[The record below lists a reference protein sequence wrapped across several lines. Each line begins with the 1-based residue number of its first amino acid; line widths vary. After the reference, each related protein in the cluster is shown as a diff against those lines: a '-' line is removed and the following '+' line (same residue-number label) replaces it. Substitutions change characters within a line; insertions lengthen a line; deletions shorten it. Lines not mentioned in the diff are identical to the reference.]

1 MKEVNTMFDT
11 FLFATNAILPIVLI
25 IMLGYVLKRIGFID
39 QHFVNLLNKYVFRV
53 GLPALLFFNVYNI
66 ESFSQIK
73 IGVIGF
79 AVVMMLV
86 LYGIGMITI
95 PYLVKDPNQ
104 KGVVLQVIVRS
115 NFALIGIPLAQTL
128 GGVEAIA
135 VVALLS
141 AFTIPLANVLSVV
154 SLNMYQVNEQ
164 GEKISVKKM
173 ILNILANPLIIG
185 VFAGLFVLFI
195 RGLITP
201 EGGEPIISIKDDL
214 TFVYSS
220 IRLISQTASPMALI
234 ALGGQF
240 ELSVVKP
247 LFKQITLGVLW
258 RIVLVPVITLGLAYY
273 LEDSIPG
280 MEFAYAGLIALF
292 ATPVAVSSAIMVHEM
307 GGDEKLAGQLV
318 IWSSIFSIFTLFG
331 FIVFFRSIGAL

>member
-1 MKEVNTMFDT
+1 
-11 FLFATNAILPIVLI
+11 
-25 IMLGYVLKRIGFID
+25 
-39 QHFVNLLNKYVFRV
+39 
-53 GLPALLFFNVYNI
+53 
-66 ESFSQIK
+66 
-73 IGVIGF
+73 
-79 AVVMMLV
+79 
-86 LYGIGMITI
+86 
-95 PYLVKDPNQ
+95 
-104 KGVVLQVIVRS
+104 
-115 NFALIGIPLAQTL
+115 
-128 GGVEAIA
+128 
-135 VVALLS
+135 
-141 AFTIPLANVLSVV
+141 
-154 SLNMYQVNEQ
+154 
-164 GEKISVKKM
+164 
-173 ILNILANPLIIG
+173 
-185 VFAGLFVLFI
+185 
-195 RGLITP
+195 
-201 EGGEPIISIKDDL
+201 
-214 TFVYSS
+214 
-220 IRLISQTASPMALI
+220 MALI

>member
-1 MKEVNTMFDT
+1 MFDT
-11 FLFATNAILPIVLI
+11 FMFATNAILPIVLLI
-25 IMLGYVLKRIGFID
+25 VLGYVLKRIRFID
-39 QHFVNLLNKYVFRV
+39 LHFTNILNKYVFRV

-66 ESFSQIK
+66 NNVSEIK
-73 IGVIGF
+73 FGVIGY
-79 AVVMMLV
+79 AVIMMLV
-86 LYGIGMITI
+86 LYGIGMLTI
-95 PYLVKDPNQ
+95 PMMIKDPEQ

-128 GGVEAIA
+128 GGIEAIA

-154 SLNMYQVNEQ
+154 SLNMYRVNEH
-164 GEKISVKKM
+164 GERISVKKLL
-173 ILNILANPLIIG
+173 LNIVTNPLILG
-185 VFAGLFVLFI
+185 VFSGLLALFI

-201 EGGEPIISIKDDL
+201 DGGEPFFTIKDNTPFLYD
-214 TFVYSS
+214 S

-247 LFKQITLGVLW
+247 LIKQIILGVSW
-258 RIVLVPVITLGLAYY
+258 RILIVPVVTLGLAYY
-273 LEDSIPG
+273 LEKHIPG
-280 MEFAYAGLIALF
+280 MEYAYAGLIALF
-292 ATPVAVSSAIMVHEM
+292 GTPVAVSSAIMVHEM

-318 IWSSIFSIFTLFG
+318 IWSSVFSIFTLFG
-331 FIVFFRSIGAL
+331 LIVFFRAVGAF

>member
-1 MKEVNTMFDT
+1 MFDT
-11 FLFATNAILPIVLI
+11 FMFAANAILPIVLLI
-25 IMLGYVLKRIGFID
+25 ILGYVLKKLKFID
-39 QHFVNLLNKYVFRV
+39 LHFTNVLNKYVFRV
-53 GLPALLFFNVYNI
+53 GLPALLFYNVYNI
-66 ESFSQIK
+66 ENVFEIK
-73 IGVIGF
+73 WGVILF
-79 AVVMMLV
+79 AVVMMLI
-86 LYGIGMITI
+86 LYGVGLLTI
-95 PYLVKDPNQ
+95 PLLVKDPNQ

-128 GGVEAIA
+128 GGIESIA

-154 SLNMYQVNEQ
+154 SLNMYQINDS

-173 ILNILANPLIIG
+173 FLNILTNPLIIG
-185 VFAGLFVLFI
+185 VFSGLFALFI

-201 EGGEPIISIKDDL
+201 DGGVPIFSLKEDTKFLYDSIK
-214 TFVYSS
+214 
-220 IRLISQTASPMALI
+220 LISQTASPMALI

-247 LFKQITLGVLW
+247 LIKQIILGVSW

-273 LEDSIPG
+273 LEKHIPG
-280 MEFAYAGLIALF
+280 MEYAYAGLIALF

-318 IWSSIFSIFTLFG
+318 IWSSVFSIFTLFG
-331 FIVFFRSIGAL
+331 FIVFFRAVGAL

>member
-1 MKEVNTMFDT
+1 MFDT
-11 FLFATNAILPIVLI
+11 FMFAANAILPIVLLI
-25 IMLGYVLKRIGFID
+25 ILGYVLKKLKFID
-39 QHFVNLLNKYVFRV
+39 LHFTNVLNKYVFRV
-53 GLPALLFFNVYNI
+53 GLPALLFYNVYNI
-66 ESFSQIK
+66 ENVLEIK
-73 IGVIGF
+73 WGVILF
-79 AVVMMLV
+79 AVVMMLI
-86 LYGIGMITI
+86 LYGVGLLTI
-95 PYLVKDPNQ
+95 PLLVKDPNQ

-128 GGVEAIA
+128 GGIESIA

-154 SLNMYQVNEQ
+154 SLNMYQINDS

-173 ILNILANPLIIG
+173 ILNILTNPLIIG
-185 VFAGLFVLFI
+185 VFSGLLALLI

-201 EGGEPIISIKDDL
+201 EGGAPVVTLKEDTVFLYESIK
-214 TFVYSS
+214 
-220 IRLISQTASPMALI
+220 LISQTASPMALI

-247 LFKQITLGVLW
+247 LIKQIVLGVSW

-273 LEDSIPG
+273 LEKHIPG
-280 MEFAYAGLIALF
+280 MEYAYAGLIALF

-318 IWSSIFSIFTLFG
+318 IWSSVFSIFTLFG
-331 FIVFFRSIGAL
+331 FIVFFRAVGVL